1 MFNMGLER
9 ALALKTDEALD
20 WVPAA
25 NEFADAVISGLSS
38 SPKSLP
44 CRYFYDARG
53 SELFEAITD
62 LPEYYPTRS
71 ETAILAAHASDIA
84 DRVPDGAILVE
95 FGSGSSRKTELLLAE
110 MLDLAAY
117 VPIDVSDSALAG
129 AKQRLERRFPA
140 LHVHPILGNFTD
152 EVSYPFDLSS
162 RSKVGF
168 FPGSTIGNLTPAE
181 ATELLAGMGR
191 TLGPGGRLIIG
202 VDLKKE
208 AHTLVSAYNDA
219 AGVTAAFNLNL
230 LTRINRELRATFD
243 LTQFRHEAVYNPR
256 EGRIEMYLVS
266 ERAQQAGIIG
276 HTFSFATG
284 ERIHTENSYK
294 YTVEEFR
301 NLARLAGWESQEVW
315 TDTDSLFS
323 VHELVLHEPELKF
336 RSKPSY

>member
-1 MFNMGLER
+1 MGLER
-9 ALALKTDEALD
+9 ALALEADRPYD

-25 NEFADAVISGLSS
+25 NEFAESVIEGLSS
-38 SPKSLP
+38 SPKTLP

-53 SELFEAITD
+53 SDLFDAITD

-71 ETAILAAHASDIA
+71 ETAILAAQAADIA
-84 DRVPDGAILVE
+84 DRVPEGAILVE

-129 AKQRLERRFPA
+129 ARQRLEARFPA
-140 LHVHPILGNFTD
+140 LHVHPIVGNFTD
-152 EVSYPFDLSS
+152 EVTYPGDLGS
-162 RSKVGF
+162 RPKVGF

-181 ATELLAGMGR
+181 ARDLLAGMAR
-191 TLGPGGRLIIG
+191 TLGPNGRLIIG
-202 VDLKKE
+202 VDLKKD
-208 AHTLVSAYNDA
+208 AHTLVAAYNDA

-243 LTQFRHEAVYNPR
+243 LTQFRHEALYNPR

-266 ERAQQAGIIG
+266 ERAQRVGVLG
-276 HTFSFATG
+276 HTFAFAQD

-294 YTVEEFR
+294 YTIDEFQT
-301 NLARLAGWESQEVW
+301 LAREAGWQPEECW
-315 TDTDSLFS
+315 TDRNALFS
-323 VHELVLHEPELKF
+323 VHELVQADQDLTF
-336 RSKPSY
+336 RSRPSY

>member
-1 MFNMGLER
+1 MGLEG
-9 ALALKTDEALD
+9 ALALKPDRALD

-25 NEFADAVISGLSS
+25 NEFADAVVEGLSS
-38 SPKSLP
+38 SPKTLP

-53 SELFEAITD
+53 SELFEAITY
-62 LPEYYPTRS
+62 LPEYYPTRT

-129 AKQRLERRFPA
+129 AKERLEARFPA
-140 LHVHPILGNFTD
+140 LHVHPILGSFND
-152 EVSYPFDLSS
+152 DVAYSLDLRS
-162 RSKVGF
+162 RPKVGF
-168 FPGSTIGNLTPAE
+168 FPGSTIGNLTRPE
-181 ATELLAGMGR
+181 ATKLLAGMAR
-191 TLGPGGRLIIG
+191 TLGPDGRLIIG
-202 VDLKKE
+202 VDLKKDP
-208 AHTLVSAYNDA
+208 HTLVAAYNDA

-266 ERAQQAGIIG
+266 GRAQQAGVIG
-276 HTFSFATG
+276 RTFSFAKG
-284 ERIHTENSYK
+284 ERIHTENSHK
-294 YTVEEFR
+294 YTVEEFHV
-301 NLARLAGWESQEVW
+301 LAREAGWRPEEVW
-315 TDTDSLFS
+315 TDNESLFS
-323 VHELVLHEPELKF
+323 VHELVVSEADLSF
-336 RSKPSY
+336 RSNPSY

>member
-1 MFNMGLER
+1 MGLER
-9 ALALKTDEALD
+9 GLALKTDEALD

-25 NEFADAVISGLSS
+25 NEFAEAVIDGLSA
-38 SPKSLP
+38 SPRTLP

-53 SELFEAITD
+53 SELFEAITGV
-62 LPEYYPTRS
+62 PEYYPTRT

-84 DRVPDGAILVE
+84 DRIPDGAILVE

-129 AKQRLERRFPA
+129 AKQRLEARFPA

-152 EVSYPFDLSS
+152 EVVYPFDLRS
-162 RSKVGF
+162 RPKIGF

-181 ATELLAGMGR
+181 ATALLASMAR
-191 TLGPGGRLIIG
+191 TLGPDGRLIIG
-202 VDLKKE
+202 VDLKKDP
-208 AHTLVSAYNDA
+208 HTLVAAYNDA

-243 LTQFRHEAVYNPR
+243 LTQFRHDAVYNPR
-256 EGRIEMYLVS
+256 DGRIEMYLVS
-266 ERAQQAGIIG
+266 ERAQQAGVIG
-276 HTFSFATG
+276 HTFSFAKG

-294 YTVEEFR
+294 YAIDEFQD
-301 NLARLAGWESQEVW
+301 LARAAGWQPEEVW
-315 TDTDSLFS
+315 TDKDSLFS
-323 VHELVLHEPELKF
+323 VHELVLHEADLRF
-336 RSKPSY
+336 RSQPSY

>member
-1 MFNMGLER
+1 MGLER
-9 ALALKTDEALD
+9 ALALKTDDALD

-25 NEFADAVISGLSS
+25 NDFAEAVVAGLSS
-38 SPKSLP
+38 SPKTLP

-62 LPEYYPTRS
+62 LPEYYPTRT
-71 ETAILAAHASDIA
+71 ETAILAAHASDVA
-84 DRVPDGAILVE
+84 DRVADGAILVE

-129 AKQRLERRFPA
+129 AKERLETRFPA

-152 EVSYPFDLSS
+152 EVIYPFDLSS
-162 RSKVGF
+162 RPKVGF
-168 FPGSTIGNLTPAE
+168 FPGSTIGNLTPSE
-181 ATELLAGMGR
+181 AVELLAGMGR
-191 TLGPGGRLIIG
+191 TLGPDGRLIIG
-202 VDLKKE
+202 VDLKKDP
-208 AHTLVSAYNDA
+208 HTLVGAYNDA

-243 LTQFRHEAVYNPR
+243 LTQFRHDAVYNPR

-276 HTFSFATG
+276 HTFSFAKG

-294 YTVEEFR
+294 YTVPEFQE
-301 NLARLAGWESQEVW
+301 LARHAGWEPQEVW
-315 TDTDSLFS
+315 TDRDSLFS
-323 VHELVLHEPELKF
+323 VHELVLHEPELRF
-336 RSKPSY
+336 RSQPSY

>member
-1 MFNMGLER
+1 MGSER
-9 ALALKTDEALD
+9 ALALKSDEALD

-25 NEFADAVISGLSS
+25 NEFAEAVIDGLSS
-38 SPKSLP
+38 SPKTLP

-62 LPEYYPTRS
+62 LPEYYPTRT

-84 DRVPDGAILVE
+84 DRVPDDAILVE

-129 AKQRLERRFPA
+129 AKQRLEARFPA
-140 LHVHPILGNFTD
+140 LHVHPVLGNFND
-152 EVSYPFDLSS
+152 EIAYPYDLES
-162 RSKVGF
+162 RPKVGF

-181 ATELLAGMGR
+181 ATELLAGMAR
-191 TLGPGGRLIIG
+191 TLGPDGRLIIG
-202 VDLKKE
+202 VDLKKD
-208 AHTLVSAYNDA
+208 AHTLVAAYNDA

-243 LTQFRHEAVYNPR
+243 LTQFRHEAVYNRR

-266 ERAQQAGIIG
+266 QRRQQAGIIG
-276 HTFSFATG
+276 HTFAFAKG
-284 ERIHTENSYK
+284 ECVHTENSYK
-294 YTVEEFR
+294 YTVEEFQG
-301 NLARLAGWESQEVW
+301 LARQAGWTPEEVW
-315 TDTDSLFS
+315 TDEDALFS
-323 VHELVLHEPELKF
+323 VHELVRREAELNF

>member
-1 MFNMGLER
+1 MGLER
-9 ALALKTDEALD
+9 ALALKTDDPLD

-25 NEFADAVISGLSS
+25 NDFADAVVAGLSS
-38 SPKSLP
+38 SPKTLP

-62 LPEYYPTRS
+62 LPEYYPTRT
-71 ETAILAAHASDIA
+71 ETAILAAHASDVA

-129 AKQRLERRFPA
+129 AKERLEARFPA

-152 EVSYPFDLSS
+152 EVIYPFDLSS
-162 RSKVGF
+162 RPKVGF
-168 FPGSTIGNLTPAE
+168 FPGSTIGNLTPSE
-181 ATELLAGMGR
+181 AIGLLAGMGR
-191 TLGPGGRLIIG
+191 TLGPDGRLIIG
-202 VDLKKE
+202 VDLKKDP
-208 AHTLVSAYNDA
+208 HTLVGAYNDA

-243 LTQFRHEAVYNPR
+243 LTQFRHDAVYNPR

-276 HTFSFATG
+276 HTFSFAKG

-294 YTVEEFR
+294 YTVPEFQE
-301 NLARLAGWESQEVW
+301 LARHAGWEPQEVW
-315 TDTDSLFS
+315 TDRDSLFS
-323 VHELVLHEPELKF
+323 VHELVLHEPELRF
-336 RSKPSY
+336 RSQPSY

>member
-1 MFNMGLER
+1 MFKMGYER
-9 ALALKTDEALD
+9 ALALKTDEPLD

-25 NEFADAVISGLSS
+25 NEFAEAVIAGLSS
-38 SPKSLP
+38 SPKSLS

-62 LPEYYPTRS
+62 LPEYYPTRT

-84 DRVPDGAILVE
+84 DRVPEGAILVE

-117 VPIDVSDSALAG
+117 VPIDVSDAALAG
-129 AKQRLERRFPA
+129 AKQRLDGRFPA
-140 LHVHPILGNFTD
+140 LHVHPILASFND
-152 EVSYPFDLSS
+152 EVVYPFDLFS
-162 RSKVGF
+162 RPKVGF

-181 ATELLAGMGR
+181 ARELLAGMGR
-191 TLGPGGRLIIG
+191 TLGPDGRLIIG
-202 VDLKKE
+202 VDLKKD
-208 AHTLVSAYNDA
+208 AHTLLAAYNDA

-256 EGRIEMYLVS
+256 EGRIEMYLIS
-266 ERAQQAGIIG
+266 ERAQHAAILG
-276 HTFSFATG
+276 HTFAFARG

-301 NLARLAGWESQEVW
+301 MLAREAGWQPEDVW
-315 TDTDSLFS
+315 TDKDSLFS
-323 VHELVLHEPELKF
+323 VHELVQLEQELSF
-336 RSKPSY
+336 RSQPSY

>member
-1 MFNMGLER
+1 MGLER

-25 NEFADAVISGLSS
+25 NEFVEAVIDGLSS
-38 SPKSLP
+38 SPKTLP

-62 LPEYYPTRS
+62 LPEYYPTRT
-71 ETAILAAHASDIA
+71 ETAILAAHSSDIA

-140 LHVHPILGNFTD
+140 LHVHPILGNFND
-152 EVSYPFDLSS
+152 EVAYPFDLRS
-162 RSKVGF
+162 RPKVGF
-168 FPGSTIGNLTPAE
+168 FPGSTIGNLTRAE
-181 ATELLAGMGR
+181 ATDLLAGMAR
-191 TLGPGGRLIIG
+191 ALGPDGRLIIG
-202 VDLKKE
+202 VDLKKDP
-208 AHTLVSAYNDA
+208 HTLVAAYNDA

-266 ERAQQAGIIG
+266 ERAQQAGVIG
-276 HTFSFATG
+276 RTFSFAKG
-284 ERIHTENSYK
+284 ERIHTENSHK
-294 YTVEEFR
+294 YGIDEFQS
-301 NLARLAGWESQEVW
+301 LAREAGWQPEQVW
-315 TDTDSLFS
+315 TDNDSLFS
-323 VHELVLHEPELKF
+323 VHELVLHEPELSF
-336 RSKPSY
+336 RSKAFY

>member
-1 MFNMGLER
+1 MGLER

-25 NEFADAVISGLSS
+25 NEFVEAVIDGLSS
-38 SPKSLP
+38 SPKTLP

-62 LPEYYPTRS
+62 LPEYYPTRT
-71 ETAILAAHASDIA
+71 ETAILAAHSSDIA

-140 LHVHPILGNFTD
+140 LHVHPILGNFND
-152 EVSYPFDLSS
+152 EVAYPFDLRS
-162 RSKVGF
+162 RPKVGF
-168 FPGSTIGNLTPAE
+168 FPGSTIGNLTRAE
-181 ATELLAGMGR
+181 ATELLAGMAR
-191 TLGPGGRLIIG
+191 ALGPDGRLIIG
-202 VDLKKE
+202 VDLKKDP
-208 AHTLVSAYNDA
+208 HTLVAAYNDG

-266 ERAQQAGIIG
+266 ERAQQAGVIG
-276 HTFSFATG
+276 RTFSFAKG
-284 ERIHTENSYK
+284 ERIHTENSHK
-294 YTVEEFR
+294 YAVEEFQS
-301 NLARLAGWESQEVW
+301 LAREAGWQPEQVW
-315 TDTDSLFS
+315 TDKDSLFS
-323 VHELVLHEPELKF
+323 VHELVLHEPELSF
-336 RSKPSY
+336 RSKPAY

>member
-1 MFNMGLER
+1 MGFEP
-9 ALALKTDEALD
+9 ALALKTDEPLD

-25 NEFADAVISGLSS
+25 NEFAEAVIDGLSA
-38 SPKSLP
+38 SPKTLP

-71 ETAILAAHASDIA
+71 ETAILAAHAADMA
-84 DRVPDGAILVE
+84 DRVLDGSILVE

-110 MLDLAAY
+110 MLDLVAY

-129 AKQRLERRFPA
+129 AKQRLDARFPA
-140 LHVHPILGNFTD
+140 LHVHPIVGNFND
-152 EVSYPFDLSS
+152 EVSYPFDLNLCP
-162 RSKVGF
+162 KIGF

-181 ATELLAGMGR
+181 ATELLANMGR
-191 TLGPGGRLIIG
+191 TLGPDGRLIIG
-202 VDLKKE
+202 VDLKKD
-208 AHTLVSAYNDA
+208 AHTLVAAYNDA

-266 ERAQQAGIIG
+266 ERTQQAGILG
-276 HTFSFATG
+276 HTFAFAKG

-294 YTVEEFR
+294 YNIDEFQA
-301 NLARLAGWESQEVW
+301 LAREAGWQPEEVW
-315 TDTDSLFS
+315 TDKDALFS
-323 VHELVLHEPELKF
+323 VHELVLREPDLRF
-336 RSKPSY
+336 RSRRSY

>member
-1 MFNMGLER
+1 MGLER
-9 ALALKTDEALD
+9 ALALKTDDPLD

-25 NEFADAVISGLSS
+25 NDFADAVVAGLSS
-38 SPKSLP
+38 SPKTLP

-62 LPEYYPTRS
+62 LPEYYPTRT
-71 ETAILAAHASDIA
+71 ETAILAAHASDVA
-84 DRVPDGAILVE
+84 DRVADGAILVE

-117 VPIDVSDSALAG
+117 VPIDLSDSALAG
-129 AKQRLERRFPA
+129 AKERLEARFPA

-152 EVSYPFDLSS
+152 EVIYPFDLSS
-162 RSKVGF
+162 RPKVGF
-168 FPGSTIGNLTPAE
+168 FPGSTIGNLTPSE
-181 ATELLAGMGR
+181 AIGLLAGMGR
-191 TLGPGGRLIIG
+191 TLGPDGRLIIG
-202 VDLKKE
+202 VDLKKDP
-208 AHTLVSAYNDA
+208 HTLVGAYNDA

-243 LTQFRHEAVYNPR
+243 LTQFRHDAVYNPR

-276 HTFSFATG
+276 HTFSFAKG

-294 YTVEEFR
+294 YTVPEFQE
-301 NLARLAGWESQEVW
+301 LARHAGWEPQEVW
-315 TDTDSLFS
+315 TDKDSLFS
-323 VHELVLHEPELKF
+323 VHELVLHEPELRF
-336 RSKPSY
+336 RSRPSY